1 MLLELTIDN
10 LALLPQGRTEFD
22 RGLTVLTGE
31 TGAGKS
37 IIVNALS
44 LASGSRADREAVRDG
59 ADAAT
64 VRAIFDTSS
73 TGADFKREYGEYLD
87 RDRLVVER
95 VVTAEGQSQVTIGGK
110 RATVGLL
117 REITEPLIEIIG
129 QHAGQR
135 LMNEDSHL
143 LLLDEFGGLL
153 RRRGEVADNFRSWR
167 RTAEELRRVLNR
179 RDQLEQER
187 QLLLFQKQEIEKA
200 EIRVGEEEELLVER
214 TILDSARFLMQAA
227 SLSVEIL
234 DGEEASV
241 LILIGQ
247 LKQQIDGMA
256 EVDRSM
262 QPHAEELYD
271 ITVRLEEL
279 RRTIEQYGSSLSDD
293 PARLEE
299 INLRLDELYNLKK
312 KYGGSEEAILQTLDQ
327 INRRLNDRPDT
338 DDLIARLQDHA
349 EQLQFGYTEAAL
361 ELSRRRHDAAADLQ
375 ESVIEQLDALAI
387 ENARFDFEFV
397 YEDDPEGVIV
407 DGRAV
412 KPSETGLE
420 TVRVMFSANPG
431 EPLRSLVKTASG
443 GEISRVLLAIKAAQ
457 QEKSNGGPLLVFDE
471 VDVGIGGQTARA
483 LAGKLADLASN
494 RQVLVITHLHQIAR
508 EADAH
513 IAVRKERGPHGRN
526 VIRLETL
533 DTKSARAELERMVG
547 LPG

>member
-1 MLLELTIDN
+1 MLLELTIEN
-10 LALLPQGRTEFD
+10 LALLPQGRIEFGP
-22 RGLTVLTGE
+22 GLTVLTGE

-37 IIVNALS
+37 IVVNALS
-44 LASGSRADREAVRDG
+44 LVSGARADREAVRDG

-64 VRAIFDTSS
+64 VRATFDTSH
-73 TGADFKREYGEYLD
+73 TDTDFKQDYGEYLD
-87 RDRLVVER
+87 GGRLTAER
-95 VVTAEGQSQVTIGGK
+95 VVTADGQSQVTIGGK
-110 RATVGLL
+110 RSTVGLL
-117 REITEPLIEIIG
+117 REITESLIEIIG

-135 LMNEDSHL
+135 LMNEDNHL

-153 RRRGEVADNFRSWR
+153 RRRDEVAEHYRAWR
-167 RTAEELRRVLNR
+167 RAAEELRRVLSR
-179 RDQLEQER
+179 RDQLQQER
-187 QLLLFQKQEIEKA
+187 QLLVFQKQEIEKA
-200 EIRVGEEEELLVER
+200 QIRVGEEEELLAER
-214 TILDSARFLMQAA
+214 RILDSARFLMESA

-234 DGEEASV
+234 DGEEVAV
-241 LILIGQ
+241 LNLVGQ
-247 LKQQIDGMA
+247 LKQQVDGIA
-256 EVDRSM
+256 EVDESM
-262 QPHAEELYD
+262 QPQAEELYD
-271 ITVRLEEL
+271 IRVRLEDM
-279 RRTIEQYGSSLSDD
+279 RRAIEQYGSSLSDD

-338 DDLIARLQDHA
+338 DDLIARLQDQT
-349 EQLQFGYTEAAL
+349 EQLQSGYTEAAL

-375 ESVIEQLDALAI
+375 ASVIGQLDGLAI
-387 ENARFDFEFV
+387 ERARFEFEFV
-397 YEDDPEGVIV
+397 YEDDPEGVII

-420 TVRVMFSANPG
+420 TVRIMFSANPG

-457 QEKSNGGPLLVFDE
+457 QKKRKGGPLLVFDE
-471 VDVGIGGQTARA
+471 VDAGIGGQTARA
-483 LAGKLADLASN
+483 LARKLADLASN

-513 IAVRKERGPHGRN
+513 IAVRKERGARGRN
-526 VIRLETL
+526 VIRVETL
-533 DTKSARAELERMVG
+533 DTKSAQAELERMVG